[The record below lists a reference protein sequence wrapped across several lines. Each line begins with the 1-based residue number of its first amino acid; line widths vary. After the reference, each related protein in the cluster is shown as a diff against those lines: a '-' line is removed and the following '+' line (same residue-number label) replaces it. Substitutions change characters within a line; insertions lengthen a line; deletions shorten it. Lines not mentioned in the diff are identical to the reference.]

1 MRPKVGFPGLFG
13 TSLLL
18 PPLKPSL
25 EVRNGRI
32 PPGLQRV
39 YPPQALRS
47 RAVAL
52 QVSAMALGL

>member
-1 MRPKVGFPGLFG
+1 MGFPGLFG
-13 TSLLL
+13 ISLLL
-18 PPLKPSL
+18 PPLKPGL
-25 EVRNGRI
+25 EVRNGRF

-39 YPPQALRS
+39 HPPQALRS